1 MWSSRFDPATI
12 AARLALAAGGGEGW
26 ADGARREH
34 ATAGAGS
41 HHRPAAVLLPLLR
54 LRGDIGREG
63 EAEAGADHPAAAPT
77 PISPPSPP
85 PPISTLATTSSLSTE
100 SSASPWHLLF
110 IRRAE
115 HPHDRHSG
123 EVAFPGG
130 RVDPLDPDLV
140 ATALREAEEEI
151 GLAPDQVEVLGQLPA
166 FHTVSGYRV
175 TPVVGL
181 IPWPLALR
189 PDPTE
194 VAEVFTL
201 PLDWLREP
209 GHRHTR
215 LWPHPG
221 HPQAR
226 EVIFYQEREGRRLWG
241 VTAWITVDFLGC
253 LEPWDRH
260 PAGSGTWHRRN

>member
-34 ATAGAGS
+34 ATAGVGS
-41 HHRPAAVLLPLLR
+41 NHQPAAVLLPLLR
-54 LRGDIGREG
+54 GDSIV
-63 EAEAGADHPAAAPT
+63 
-77 PISPPSPP
+77 
-85 PPISTLATTSSLSTE
+85 

-130 RVDPLDPDLV
+130 RVDPLDPDPV
-140 ATALREAEEEI
+140 ATALREAKEEI

-209 GHRHTR
+209 RHRHTR

-226 EVIFYQEREGRRLWG
+226 EVIFFQEREGRRLWG

-253 LEPWDRH
+253 LEPWV
-260 PAGSGTWHRRN
+260 

>member
-1 MWSSRFDPATI
+1 MWSSRFDAATI
-12 AARLALAAGGGEGW
+12 AARLALAAVGPEEW
-26 ADGARREH
+26 AEGARREH
-34 ATAGAGS
+34 ALAGAEPP
-41 HHRPAAVLLPLLR
+41 RPAAVLLPLLR
-54 LRGDIGREG
+54 S
-63 EAEAGADHPAAAPT
+63 GAWQEPQPGAYRAAAP
-77 PISPPSPP
+77 
-85 PPISTLATTSSLSTE
+85 
-100 SSASPWHLLF
+100 SSAWHLLF

-130 RVDPLDPDLV
+130 REDPLDPDPV

-151 GLAPDQVEVLGQLPA
+151 GLDPGQVEILGQLPA

-221 HPQAR
+221 HPQER
-226 EVIFYQEREGRRLWG
+226 EVIFYQERDGRRLWG

-253 LEPWDRH
+253 LEPW
-260 PAGSGTWHRRN
+260 G

>member
-1 MWSSRFDPATI
+1 MWSSRFDSTAI
-12 AARLALAAGGGEGW
+12 AARLALAARGQEGW

-34 ATAGAGS
+34 AFAGVEPP
-41 HHRPAAVLLPLLR
+41 RPAAVLLPLLR
-54 LRGDIGREG
+54 LGTRQTPKPVADPV
-63 EAEAGADHPAAAPT
+63 EA
-77 PISPPSPP
+77 SP
-85 PPISTLATTSSLSTE
+85 
-100 SSASPWHLLF
+100 SPWHLLF

-130 RVDPLDPDLV
+130 RVDPQDPDPV

-151 GLAPDQVEVLGQLPA
+151 GLDPGQVEILGQLPA

-215 LWPHPG
+215 LWPHPA
-221 HPQAR
+221 HPEAR
-226 EVIFYQEREGRRLWG
+226 EIIFYQERDGRRLWG
-241 VTAWITVDFLGC
+241 VSAWITVDFLGC
-253 LEPWDRH
+253 LEPW
-260 PAGSGTWHRRN
+260 G

>member
-1 MWSSRFDPATI
+1 MWSSRFDAATI
-12 AARLALAAGGGEGW
+12 AARLAHAATGREEG
-26 ADGARREH
+26 AEGARREH
-34 ATAGAGS
+34 ALAGAEPP
-41 HHRPAAVLLPLLR
+41 RPAAVLLPLLR
-54 LRGDIGREG
+54 SGAWPGQDP
-63 EAEAGADHPAAAPT
+63 GADQALAVPT
-77 PISPPSPP
+77 
-85 PPISTLATTSSLSTE
+85 
-100 SSASPWHLLF
+100 SPWHLLF

-130 RVDPLDPDLV
+130 RVDPLDPDPV

-151 GLAPDQVEVLGQLPA
+151 GLDPGQVEILGQLPA

-215 LWPHPG
+215 RWPHPG
-221 HPQAR
+221 HPQER
-226 EVIFYQEREGRRLWG
+226 EVIFYQERDGRRLWG

-253 LEPWDRH
+253 LEPWV
-260 PAGSGTWHRRN
+260 

>member
-1 MWSSRFDPATI
+1 MWSSRFDAATI
-12 AARLALAAGGGEGW
+12 AARLALAAAGREEW
-26 ADGARREH
+26 ADEARREH
-34 ATAGAGS
+34 AFAGAEPP
-41 HHRPAAVLLPLLR
+41 RPAAVLLPLLR
-54 LRGDIGREG
+54 SGPWREPDPG
-63 EAEAGADHPAAAPT
+63 PDRAVA
-77 PISPPSPP
+77 
-85 PPISTLATTSSLSTE
+85 SLSV
-100 SSASPWHLLF
+100 WHLLF

-130 RVDPLDPDLV
+130 RVDPHDPDPV

-151 GLAPDQVEVLGQLPA
+151 GLDPGQVEVLGQLPA

-194 VAEVFTL
+194 VAEIFTL

-209 GHRHTR
+209 RHRHTR
-215 LWPHPG
+215 LWPHPS
-221 HPQAR
+221 HPHAR
-226 EVIFYQEREGRRLWG
+226 EVIFYQERDGQRLWG

-253 LEPWDRH
+253 LEPW
-260 PAGSGTWHRRN
+260 G

>member
-41 HHRPAAVLLPLLR
+41 HRPAAVLLPLLR
-54 LRGDIGREG
+54 GDSIV
-63 EAEAGADHPAAAPT
+63 
-77 PISPPSPP
+77 
-85 PPISTLATTSSLSTE
+85 

-130 RVDPLDPDLV
+130 RVDPLDPDPV

-253 LEPWDRH
+253 LEPWDWH
-260 PAGSGTWHRRN
+260 PAG

>member
-41 HHRPAAVLLPLLR
+41 HRPAAVLLPLLR
-54 LRGDIGREG
+54 GDSIV
-63 EAEAGADHPAAAPT
+63 
-77 PISPPSPP
+77 
-85 PPISTLATTSSLSTE
+85 

-130 RVDPLDPDLV
+130 RVDPLDPDPV

-209 GHRHTR
+209 RHRHTR

-226 EVIFYQEREGRRLWG
+226 EVIFFQEREGRRLWG

-253 LEPWDRH
+253 LEPWV
-260 PAGSGTWHRRN
+260 